1 MLEFWNSLSGME
13 KFYAG
18 CTLFGGVLFAVR
30 MIMMFA
36 GMGDGDLA
44 DVDSDIMDT
53 DSSFQLLSLQGLL
66 AFFMMFGLVALAMSR
81 QSGLSHGWALLGGA
95 AAGGITV
102 WLISRVFLGMKRLQ
116 SDGTLD
122 MHNAVGQEGTVY
134 LTIHDGGTGKVQVE
148 VQGRLCVL
156 DAIST
161 NDQTIETGTA
171 VKVIR
176 VTGGGVLAVE
186 KI

>member
-1 MLEFWNSLSGME
+1 
-13 KFYAG
+13 
-18 CTLFGGVLFAVR
+18 
-30 MIMMFA
+30 
-36 GMGDGDLA
+36 
-44 DVDSDIMDT
+44 
-53 DSSFQLLSLQGLL
+53 
-66 AFFMMFGLVALAMSR
+66 
-81 QSGLSHGWALLGGA
+81 
-95 AAGGITV
+95 
-102 WLISRVFLGMKRLQ
+102 
-116 SDGTLD
+116 
-122 MHNAVGQEGTVY
+122 VY